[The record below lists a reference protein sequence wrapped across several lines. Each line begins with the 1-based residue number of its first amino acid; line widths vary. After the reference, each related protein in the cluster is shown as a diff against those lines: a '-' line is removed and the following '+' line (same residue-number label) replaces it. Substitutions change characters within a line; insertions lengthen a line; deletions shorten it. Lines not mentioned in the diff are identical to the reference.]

1 MEEKSMKKTYTTRNN
16 DKHSMEK
23 PNGLHEAAAVSKKS
37 PRNSYDIEVHPIS
50 FHGCSVLWDS
60 DSDLGSKSREKKAYP
75 LPQPSA
81 SSCRASMESHQR
93 GSSFGSERVSV
104 SSFTS
109 NESSSSDDDD
119 IHGDFSSFRVY
130 EENNSNLWSKG
141 SNSGSKASYMHQSP
155 RYLSPWDA
163 TLESPTEK
171 HPCHRLPLPPPT
183 SPNKPPKKSP
193 SKWKKGKLLG
203 RGTFGHVFAGF
214 NSENGTMCAVK
225 EVKVIK
231 DDQTSK
237 ECLKQLNQEISL
249 LSELSHPNI
258 VQYYGSEM
266 GSDKLSVYLEYASG
280 GSVHKLLGEYG
291 PFKEPVIRSYT
302 RQILSGLAYLH
313 ARNTVHRDIKGANIL
328 VDPNGEIKL
337 ADFGMAKHMTSCS
350 SMLSFKGSPYWMAPE
365 VIMNAHGYSLAVDIW
380 SLGCTVLE
388 MATSKPPWSQYEGVA
403 AIFKIANS
411 KGFPDIPNNLSKDAQ
426 NFIKLCLQR
435 EPTARPTAL
444 KLLQHPFVQDQSMV
458 EPTKFNLVD
467 DRRRPS
473 KGSWD
478 EISLASSLPESPCSN
493 STQQCKSACGSSHRS
508 SYQTSY

>member
-1 MEEKSMKKTYTTRNN
+1 
-16 DKHSMEK
+16 
-23 PNGLHEAAAVSKKS
+23 
-37 PRNSYDIEVHPIS
+37 
-50 FHGCSVLWDS
+50 
-60 DSDLGSKSREKKAYP
+60 
-75 LPQPSA
+75 
-81 SSCRASMESHQR
+81 
-93 GSSFGSERVSV
+93 
-104 SSFTS
+104 
-109 NESSSSDDDD
+109 
-119 IHGDFSSFRVY
+119 
-130 EENNSNLWSKG
+130 
-141 SNSGSKASYMHQSP
+141 MHQSP

-163 TLESPTEK
+163 NLESPTEK

-203 RGTFGHVFAGF
+203 RGTFGHVYAGF

-225 EVKVIK
+225 EVKVIT

-258 VQYYGSEM
+258 VQYYGSEL
-266 GSDKLSVYLEYASG
+266 GSDKLSVYLEYVSG

-411 KGFPDIPNNLSKDAQ
+411 KGFPEIPNNLSKDAQ

-444 KLLQHPFVQDQSMV
+444 QLLQHPFVQDQSMV

-478 EISLASSLPESPCSN
+478 EISLASSLPESPCWN
-493 STQQCKSACGSSHRS
+493 STHRS

>member
-1 MEEKSMKKTYTTRNN
+1 MKKTYTTRNN

-119 IHGDFSSFRVY
+119 IHGDF
-130 EENNSNLWSKG
+130 N
-141 SNSGSKASYMHQSP
+141 
-155 RYLSPWDA
+155 
-163 TLESPTEK
+163 
-171 HPCHRLPLPPPT
+171 
-183 SPNKPPKKSP
+183 
-193 SKWKKGKLLG
+193 
-203 RGTFGHVFAGF
+203 
-214 NSENGTMCAVK
+214 
-225 EVKVIK
+225 
-231 DDQTSK
+231 
-237 ECLKQLNQEISL
+237 
-249 LSELSHPNI
+249 
-258 VQYYGSEM
+258 
-266 GSDKLSVYLEYASG
+266 
-280 GSVHKLLGEYG
+280 
-291 PFKEPVIRSYT
+291 
-302 RQILSGLAYLH
+302 
-313 ARNTVHRDIKGANIL
+313 
-328 VDPNGEIKL
+328 PNGEIKL